1 MRGVGGR
8 TFLRCT
14 SYAVRLIA
22 YTQALAASKRISAKG
37 EKSRLDGD
45 FQQVNGSGPQRRA
58 ATAAARVKRLARE
71 CGFDL
76 AGVAAARPTLESLFY
91 PQWIARGYHG
101 KMRYLEG
108 RRGEMRRDPRSLLP
122 SARSVIAV
130 GQVYN
135 SPHPYS
141 TAFESDTRGW
151 ISRYAWGEDY
161 HKTLKT
167 RLRRLVE
174 RIAAADADADFKICV
189 DTSPLLERAYAHRA
203 GLGWIGKNTCLI
215 NERIGSWVFLGEI
228 LTSLDLAPDEPAPF
242 RCGVCTRCIDAC
254 PTDAFVAL
262 DDPGGPSH
270 ALDSTR
276 CISYQTIELRGEI
289 PESDREGV
297 GKHLFGCD
305 ICQDVCPWNRPE
317 RAATTDDPDFQPAR
331 AEPDLDELASLTE
344 RQFNERFG
352 NSPIARSRYR
362 GFLRNV
368 AVVMGNSGN
377 KRFAPI
383 LRRLAA
389 WPDEVVSAH
398 AAWALRRL
406 TADAAS
412 PPD

>member
-1 MRGVGGR
+1 MD
-8 TFLRCT
+8 C
-14 SYAVRLIA
+14 
-22 YTQALAASKRISAKG
+22 
-37 EKSRLDGD
+37 D
-45 FQQVNGSGPQRRA
+45 FRQVNGSGFRRSA
-58 ATAAARVKRLARE
+58 APNAADSEQVKQFARE
-71 CGFDL
+71 SGFDL
-76 AGVAAARPTLESLFY
+76 AGIASAEPTLESLFY

-141 TAFESDTRGW
+141 TAFESETRGW
-151 ISRYAWGEDY
+151 ISRYAWGKDY
-161 HKTLKT
+161 HRTLKT
-167 RLRRLVE
+167 RLRELVE
-174 RIAAADADADFKICV
+174 KIAATAADADFKICV

-228 LTSLDLAPDEPAPF
+228 LTSLGLAPDDPAPF
-242 RCGVCTRCIDAC
+242 RCGSCTRCIDAC
-254 PTDAFVAL
+254 PTDAFVESE
-262 DDPGGPSH
+262 DPGGPSH

-276 CISYQTIELRGEI
+276 CIAYQTIELRGEI
-289 PESDREGV
+289 PEADREPV

-305 ICQDVCPWNRPE
+305 ICQDVCPWNRSE
-317 RAATTDDPDFQPAR
+317 RAATTVDPAFQPDH

-377 KRFAPI
+377 KRFTPA
-383 LRRLAA
+383 LERLAA

-406 TADAAS
+406 AAGAA
-412 PPD
+412 PPAG

>member
-1 MRGVGGR
+1 M
-8 TFLRCT
+8 
-14 SYAVRLIA
+14 ID
-22 YTQALAASKRISAKG
+22 SA
-37 EKSRLDGD
+37 
-45 FQQVNGSGPQRRA
+45 QVKQF
-58 ATAAARVKRLARE
+58 ARE

-76 AGVAAARPTLESLFY
+76 TGVACAEPTLESLFY

-101 KMRYLEG
+101 KMSYLQG
-108 RRGEMRRDPRSLLP
+108 KRGEMRGDPRSLLP

-135 SPHPYS
+135 SARPYS
-141 TAFESDTRGW
+141 TEFESETRGW
-151 ISRYAWGEDY
+151 VSRYAWGKDY
-161 HKTLKT
+161 HAVLRT
-167 RLRRLVE
+167 RLQELVE
-174 RIAAADADADFKICV
+174 KIAATAADADFKICV
-189 DTSPLLERAYAHRA
+189 DTAPLLERAYAHRA

-228 LTSLDLAPDEPAPF
+228 LTSLELAPGDPAPF

-254 PTDAFVAL
+254 PTDAFVAIE
-262 DDPGGPSH
+262 DSGGPSH

-276 CISYQTIELRGEI
+276 CIAYQTIELRGEI
-289 PESDREGV
+289 PESDRESV

-305 ICQDVCPWNRPE
+305 ICQDVCPWNRSE
-317 RAATTDDPDFQPAR
+317 RAATTADPCFQADH

-352 NSPIARSRYR
+352 DSPIARSRYR

-377 KRFAPI
+377 KRFAPT
-383 LRRLAA
+383 LERLAA
-389 WPDEVVSAH
+389 WPDEVVRAH

-406 TADAAS
+406 AAGAARPS
-412 PPD
+412 D

>member
-1 MRGVGGR
+1 MQG
-8 TFLRCT
+8 F
-14 SYAVRLIA
+14 
-22 YTQALAASKRISAKG
+22 AASKRKSAKG
-37 EKSRLDGD
+37 EKSRLDCD
-45 FQQVNGSGPQRRA
+45 FRQVNGSGPRRS
-58 ATAAARVKRLARE
+58 AAAAERVKRLARG
-71 CGFDL
+71 CGFEL
-76 AGVAAARPTLESLFY
+76 AGIASAEPTLESLFY
-91 PQWIARGYHG
+91 AQWIASGYHG

-108 RRGEMRRDPRSLLP
+108 RRGAMRRDPRSLLP

-141 TAFESDTRGW
+141 TACESAGRGW
-151 ISRYAWGEDY
+151 VSRYAWGEDY
-161 HKTLKT
+161 HQVIET
-167 RLRRLVE
+167 RLRELVE
-174 RIAAADADADFKICV
+174 KIAAEEADADADFKICV

-228 LTSLDLAPDEPAPF
+228 LTSLDLAPDDPAPF

-262 DDPGGPSH
+262 EEPGGPSH

-289 PESDREGV
+289 PAGDREAI

-317 RAATTDDPDFQPAR
+317 RAAATGDPAFQPTC
-331 AEPDLDELASLTE
+331 AEPDLDEMASLTE
-344 RQFNERFG
+344 QQFNERFAH
-352 NSPIARSRYR
+352 SPIARSRYR

-368 AVVMGNSGN
+368 AVAMGNSGN
-377 KRFAPI
+377 KRFAPT
-383 LRRLAA
+383 LERLAA
-389 WPDEVVSAH
+389 WPDEVVSEH
-398 AAWALRRL
+398 ARWALRRL
-406 TADAAS
+406 TADAA
-412 PPD
+412 PPAN

>member
-1 MRGVGGR
+1 MD
-8 TFLRCT
+8 C
-14 SYAVRLIA
+14 
-22 YTQALAASKRISAKG
+22 
-37 EKSRLDGD
+37 D
-45 FQQVNGSGPQRRA
+45 FQQVNGSGFRRTA
-58 ATAAARVKRLARE
+58 VSAAADSEQVKRFARE
-71 CGFDL
+71 SGFEL
-76 AGVAAARPTLESLFY
+76 AGIASAEPTLESLFY

-141 TAFESDTRGW
+141 TACESESRGW

-161 HKTLKT
+161 HNTLKT
-167 RLRRLVE
+167 RLRKLVE
-174 RIAAADADADFKICV
+174 KIAATAADADFKICV

-228 LTSLDLAPDEPAPF
+228 LTSLELAPDGPAPF
-242 RCGVCTRCIDAC
+242 RCGSCTRCIDAC
-254 PTDAFVAL
+254 PTDAFVEIEET
-262 DDPGGPSH
+262 GGPSH

-276 CISYQTIELRGEI
+276 CIAYQTIELRGAI
-289 PESDREGV
+289 PEPDRKPM

-305 ICQDVCPWNRPE
+305 ICQDVCPWNRSE
-317 RAATTDDPDFQPAR
+317 RAATTFDPAFQPDH

-344 RQFNERFG
+344 RQFNARFG

-377 KRFAPI
+377 KRFAPA
-383 LRRLAA
+383 LERLAA
-389 WPDEVVSAH
+389 WPDEVVSTH

-406 TADAAS
+406 AAGAAS
-412 PPD
+412 PSD